1 MSTKCDRQI
10 VRQSKAYK
18 SAKFTFLPKLVHS
31 YTRERNITVTIPGKK
46 YIKAVTNSTT
56 QNVGS
61 LS

>member
-10 VRQSKAYK
+10 MKQSKAYK
-18 SAKFTFLPKLVHS
+18 CAEFTFLPKLVHS
-31 YTRERNITVTIPGKK
+31 YTRECYITVTIPGKK
-46 YIKAVTNSTT
+46 YIKAVTNPTT